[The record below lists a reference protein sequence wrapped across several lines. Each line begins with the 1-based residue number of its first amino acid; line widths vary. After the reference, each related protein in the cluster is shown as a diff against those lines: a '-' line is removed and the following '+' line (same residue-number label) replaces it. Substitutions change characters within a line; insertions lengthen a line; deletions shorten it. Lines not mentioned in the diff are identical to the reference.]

1 MSEVYRLENPCHP
14 GGFLRR
20 KVFEP
25 RNLTVMGMA
34 SVLGV
39 TRQSLSDFLSE
50 KTVLNAELAFRI
62 EQAFG
67 FNMEMMMEMQNRFDI
82 ALVRKRERSIQNE
95 LMARTKSQM
104 AKSGS
109 QIARAKPQAT
119 TSINRRRAIC

>member
-34 SVLGV
+34 SVLGI
-39 TRQSLSDFLSE
+39 TRQSLSDFLNE
-50 KTVLNAELAFRI
+50 KIGLDAEVAFRI
-62 EQAFG
+62 EKAFG

-82 ALVRKRERSIQNE
+82 ARVRKRERTIQNE
-95 LMARTKSQM
+95 L
-104 AKSGS
+104 
-109 QIARAKPQAT
+109 IARAKAQMAKTGPQVARGRPQT
-119 TSINRRRAIC
+119 AALGRQRAIG